1 MVKMRSHSK
10 RIGTFQT
17 RDGAVLYYMT
27 LGSGDIPIAAIPG
40 AGDGLATLDRTAT
53 RLSLYFA
60 KRQKRYR
67 LLILS
72 RRQPVPDHF
81 GLEQHA
87 EDMLEVMRLLKWPA
101 CILECNSAG
110 GPIGQHIALRSPEQV
125 RGLILSSTLHRS
137 NAKTG
142 AVVQHWL
149 DLMARRQ
156 WSEFAWSS
164 IQLTFR
170 PGTVR
175 RYGILRPLLSWLSP
189 PPRDP
194 SRIRHVL
201 QTLLDFDNRT
211 LLPAIACPTL
221 VTGGAED
228 QIVPA
233 EIQTEMAGLIP
244 NSQLKLYAG
253 YGHGN
258 DQENPAYE
266 RDVFAFSQTCR
277 TGSPVG

>member
-1 MVKMRSHSK
+1 MKKDHL
-10 RIGTFQT
+10 GTFQT
-17 RDGAVLYYMT
+17 QDGAVLYYMT
-27 LGSGDIPIAAIPG
+27 LGSGELPVAVIPG
-40 AGDGLATLDRTAT
+40 AGDGLATLDQTAT
-53 RLSLYFA
+53 RLALYFA

-72 RRQPVPDHF
+72 RRQPTPAPF
-81 GLEQHA
+81 GLERHA
-87 EDMLEVMRLLKWPA
+87 EDMLEVMRSLKWPA

-110 GPIGQHIALRSPEQV
+110 GPIGQQIAVRAPEQV
-125 RGLILSSTLHRS
+125 RGLILSSTFHRS
-137 NAKTG
+137 NARTG
-142 AVVQHWL
+142 AVVQDWL
-149 DLMARRQ
+149 DLIARQ
-156 WSEFAWSS
+156 KWAEFAWSS

-175 RYGILRPLLSWLSP
+175 KYRFIRPLLSWLSP

-201 QTLLDFDNRT
+201 QELLDFDNRS
-211 LLPAIACPTL
+211 LLLAIACPTL
-221 VTGGAED
+221 VTGGVDD
-228 QIVPA
+228 QIIPA

-244 NSQLKLYAG
+244 HSQLKLYAG

-266 RDVFAFSQTCR
+266 RDVSAFVQQCFTDAR
-277 TGSPVG
+277 AG

>member
-1 MVKMRSHSK
+1 MLSLTK
-10 RIGTFQT
+10 RIGTFHT

-27 LGSGDIPIAAIPG
+27 LGSGDSPIAVIPG
-40 AGDGLATLDRTAT
+40 ASDGLATLDQTAT

-60 KRQKRYR
+60 KRQKHYR

-81 GLEQHA
+81 GLEHHA
-87 EDMLEVMRLLKWPA
+87 EDMLEVMRSLKWPA

-110 GPIGQHIALRSPEQV
+110 GPIGQHIAIRSPEQV

-137 NAKTG
+137 NSKTG
-142 AVVQHWL
+142 SVVQYWL
-149 DLMARRQ
+149 DLITRQ
-156 WSEFAWSS
+156 KWAEFTWSS
-164 IQLTFR
+164 IKLTFR
-170 PGTVR
+170 PRTVR
-175 RYGILRPLLSWLSP
+175 RYGLFRPLLSWLSP

-194 SRIRHVL
+194 TRIRHVL
-201 QTLLDFDNRT
+201 QELLDFDNRP

-221 VTGGAED
+221 VTGGTED

-244 NSQLKLYAG
+244 NSQLELYDG
-253 YGHGN
+253 YGHAN

-266 RDVFAFSQTCR
+266 RDVFAFSQICFTD
-277 TGSPVG
+277 SPAD